1 MQSHNAPVV
10 VGYDTS
16 PVSRAALRWAAAAAI
31 GEGVALRVVEVFE
44 LVIMSRPSPGTVVP
58 LDALRVARQKGL
70 DAIVDDLRLQH
81 PGLEV
86 TGVLM
91 TGSPAAT
98 LIGESEQARML
109 VLGTRGLGALTGLL
123 VGSVTVQ
130 VSAHAQCPVVVVP
143 AQTPEPAGR
152 PVIVVGVDGSKT
164 SAQAIDFAFAQA
176 TGRHGRVLAVHAW
189 TSPVT
194 TFEGAPSPITFDPV
208 EIEESAR
215 LLVAESLAGA
225 REDNPDVEV
234 EVRLVMGRPDKVL
247 LDAGEYADLIVVG
260 SRGLGGFAG
269 LLLGSV
275 AHAVL
280 HHAHRPV
287 AVVR

>member
-1 MQSHNAPVV
+1 MQSHIAPVV
-10 VGYDTS
+10 VGYDGS
-16 PVSRAALRWAAAAAI
+16 PASRTALHWAAIAAT

-58 LDALRVARQKGL
+58 LDALRVARQQGL
-70 DAIVDDLRLQH
+70 DAVVEDLRLHH

-86 TGVLM
+86 TGELM
-91 TGSPAAT
+91 TGSPAAA
-98 LIGESEQARML
+98 LIGESEHARML
-109 VLGTRGLGALTGLL
+109 VLGTRGMGALAGLI
-123 VGSVTVQ
+123 VGSVTIQ

-143 AQTPEPAGR
+143 AQTPEPTAR
-152 PVIVVGVDGSKT
+152 PLIVVGVDGSKA

-176 TGRHGRVLAVHAW
+176 TARAGRVLAVHAW
-189 TSPVT
+189 SSPVT
-194 TFEGAPSPITFDPV
+194 TFEGAPSPLTFDPA

-225 REDNPDVEV
+225 RADNPDVEV
-234 EVRLVMGRPDKVL
+234 EVRLVMGRPDKTL
-247 LDAGEYADLIVVG
+247 LDAGERADLIVVG